1 MQMKPILNRK
11 RCQQKMGG
19 KLSFLCQMEEDTDVM
34 YLENQ
39 HNWED
44 PSKEL
49 YKKGWGAKED
59 MSI

>member
-1 MQMKPILNRK
+1 
-11 RCQQKMGG
+11 MGG